1 LLSNHQTI
9 APSIESNA
17 AKLVTLLYLSNKYF
31 PASETNSAK
40 LCESTSQL
48 SGLILFRREQSRME
62 FSHHYTGIGAA
73 ETETVAKR
81 DADVM
86 GAGLV
91 ELEKACDRCIAGSR
105 VGDGR
110 AHVTRHRQRGYEC
123 LHGTCATALL
133 QEPAGITHRKNG
145 MASTQ

>member
-1 LLSNHQTI
+1 MGRI
-9 APSIESNA
+9 D
-17 AKLVTLLYLSNKYF
+17 
-31 PASETNSAK
+31 
-40 LCESTSQL
+40 
-48 SGLILFRREQSRME
+48 LIHGREQSRME
-62 FSHHYTGIGAA
+62 FSHHYAGIGAA

-91 ELEKACDRCIAGSR
+91 ELEKASDRCIAASS

-123 LHGTCATALL
+123 LHGACAAALL
-133 QEPAGITHRKNG
+133 QELTGITRRKNG
-145 MASTQ
+145 MARMQ